1 MKSLIEIVQLELL
14 SPLHDVGYVEYV
26 PEGILLQSV
35 TNDAA
40 GLFNSSPDTSSPVYP
55 DRLIRPLPKRTL
67 RSRLSSDSADSIR
80 SPAAPSSSRIFYDT
94 AGQDTKSD
102 ENQDQSSESDI
113 RHPYEHGLE
122 YDSRDEDGPEVVRRN
137 GLLCPSTRPPSYSTS
152 VRGSEVKPSTVDG
165 YDAIENINNKNKR
178 KIPSPANLSR
188 HSTLYMGLSVPASS
202 SGDVAGTYYGTG
214 NRASPASGEISG
226 PGRGRFTRNVS
237 SGSGG
242 RNTVWGSSR
251 QAEPTGKFFARYT
264 TSFYVWLTW
273 KMQIKVLSP
282 PL

>member
-1 MKSLIEIVQLELL
+1 MPRLELP
-14 SPLHDVGYVEYV
+14 SPLHDVGYAEYV
-26 PEGILLQSV
+26 LSETLLPSV
-35 TNDAA
+35 TNGAD

-80 SPAAPSSSRIFYDT
+80 YPVTPSSSRIFYDT

-122 YDSRDEDGPEVVRRN
+122 YDSGDEDGTVVVRRN
-137 GLLCPSTRPPSYSTS
+137 GLLRPSARPPSYATS
-152 VRGSEVKPSTVDG
+152 VRGSEVKSPTVDG
-165 YDAIENINNKNKR
+165 YDAIENTNNKKKR

-188 HSTLYMGLSVPASS
+188 HSTLSHEFANMGLSVPVSS
-202 SGDVAGTYYGTG
+202 SGDVAGTYYGRG

-226 PGRGRFTRNVS
+226 PGRGRFSCSVS

-264 TSFYVWLTW
+264 TSFYIWLTCM
-273 KMQIKVLSP
+273 MQVKVLSP